1 MISWFVNFLMNPNH
15 ICFVMLQACTQTVSG
30 HTFHIFD
37 PVTVQVSL
45 DSSNIQHQK
54 LKIQLVEPKVFFYS
68 HSCNSN
74 CGCLCIMAVLLSHH
88 LLPFHIILCYCAV
101 AFKSI
106 VLIILYSMDPLDQLR
121 VLDIPIDISIDK
133 HTDIP
138 YHFMMCVA
146 FWVIAISCKLMEMYI
161 PQRNSRLARSRH

>member
-1 MISWFVNFLMNPNH
+1 MQSFISGGHYHAKKLYKQHTVIDIFTIKSLIDSIKLMISWFVNFLMNPIH

-54 LKIQLVEPKVFFYS
+54 LRIQLVEPKVFFYS

-88 LLPFHIILCYCAV
+88 LFSFHIILCYCAV
-101 AFKSI
+101 TFKSI
-106 VLIILYSMDPLDQLR
+106 VLIILYLS
-121 VLDIPIDISIDK
+121 IISTQWILW
-133 HTDIP
+133 T
-138 YHFMMCVA
+138 
-146 FWVIAISCKLMEMYI
+146 S
-161 PQRNSRLARSRH
+161 